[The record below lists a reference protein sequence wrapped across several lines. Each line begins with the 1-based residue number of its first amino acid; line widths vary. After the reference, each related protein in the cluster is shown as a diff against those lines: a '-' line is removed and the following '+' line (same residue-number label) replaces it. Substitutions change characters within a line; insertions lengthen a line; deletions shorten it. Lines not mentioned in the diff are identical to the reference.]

1 MLSNFFTLIKIG
13 RALAKS
19 NSLSIFEEFYKPPL
33 SIKVLIK
40 IFGFTTFN
48 KDSANFQSMP
58 PHLPD
63 FEEVLSE
70 FFYVLLFSHSLLTLF
85 PRMLSVAK
93 LKCCPKTFQSR
104 MRGCSFSD
112 CFGPQPLSC

>member
-1 MLSNFFTLIKIG
+1 MVSNFFTLIKIG

-48 KDSANFQSMP
+48 KDSANKSAGERLKNAFLKIGAKVILFSIQQNNKQKIN
-58 PHLPD
+58 
-63 FEEVLSE
+63 FN
-70 FFYVLLFSHSLLTLF
+70 LLFQNFLTIFMQL
-85 PRMLSVAK
+85 
-93 LKCCPKTFQSR
+93 
-104 MRGCSFSD
+104 
-112 CFGPQPLSC
+112 